1 MDLTE
6 SLPLTEMPEQS
17 GEYRL
22 RFRYQLWSQ
31 AAQDFRSSAPA
42 RQRFA
47 STSSTRAVHELNP
60 RSAEPQDVSAS
71 DTVPGA
77 DLAAKQ
83 ARVPG
88 SRPVAPAPAAAPSA
102 APSRVRA
109 LVNCSSITE
118 VALPPE

>member
-1 MDLTE
+1 VDLTE

-77 DLAAKQ
+77 DLAASYAG
-83 ARVPG
+83 ARARQPAGRASAG
-88 SRPVAPAPAAAPSA
+88 SSTFRGAVARASA
-102 APSRVRA
+102 RK
-109 LVNCSSITE
+109 LLIDH
-118 VALPPE
+118 